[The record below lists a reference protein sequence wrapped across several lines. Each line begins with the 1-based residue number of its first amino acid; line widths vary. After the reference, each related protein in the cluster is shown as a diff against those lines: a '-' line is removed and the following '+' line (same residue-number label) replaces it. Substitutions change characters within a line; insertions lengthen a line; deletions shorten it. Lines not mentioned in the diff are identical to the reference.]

1 MKPIFGYYGGKQ
13 RMAHNIIPHIPRHT
27 VYVEP
32 FAGSAA
38 IFWMR
43 QIPNIANR
51 DNYCEV
57 LNDKDEEIINFYRVL
72 QNQQSFDALQ
82 HRLDFT
88 PYSRLEHKKAKERT
102 GTTPEERAWD
112 FLVNVLMGFGGQ
124 LDTGYGYALKSRN
137 LATYFLKQKNLR
149 KYAERLLYCNIECLD
164 ALEIIRRYDS
174 PQTFF
179 YCDPPYPGSVQGHY
193 GGYSIEDYQNL
204 IEVLKTIK
212 GSFILSNYRQGIE
225 PEEWH
230 SYDFDAQM
238 SILNG
243 KDRIDVNTKRTETIW
258 VVDNGGGIED
268 PHFRKIYET
277 AAFREV
283 WPMPELGLF
292 G

>member
-1 MKPIFGYYGGKQ
+1 
-13 RMAHNIIPHIPRHT
+13 MAHNIIPHIPRHT

-32 FAGSAA
+32 FVGGAA

-43 QIPNIANR
+43 RIPKINNSN
-51 DNYCEV
+51 NYCEV
-57 LNDKDEEIINFYRVL
+57 LNDKDEEIVNFYRVL
-72 QNQQSFDALQ
+72 QNPKSFAEFQ

-88 PYSRLEHKKAKERT
+88 PYSRLEHKKAKSRT
-102 GTTPEERAWD
+102 GATPEERAWD

-124 LDTGYGYALKSRN
+124 LDNGYGYALKSRN
-137 LATYFLKQKNLR
+137 LATYFARQKDLR
-149 KYAERLLYCNIECLD
+149 QYAQRLLSVNIECCD

-193 GGYSIEDYQNL
+193 KGYSIEDYQNL
-204 IEVLKTIK
+204 IDTLKTIQ

-225 PEEWH
+225 PPEWE
-230 SYDFDAQM
+230 SYDFKAQM
-238 SILNG
+238 SATNG
-243 KDRIDVNTKRTETIW
+243 KNRDGSIDTARTETIW

-277 AAFREV
+277 AAFREI